1 MKSRNIISTS
11 INTLLFILIFYFC
24 SLPVLSVI
32 LYGVNGDGKTIEAED
47 IFRVIRLLKDSVF
60 LAVLVACVAVT
71 MGLIAT
77 FALYR
82 VQFRGRGL
90 MRILMLLPLVSPAFV
105 GSISFL
111 MLFGKRGLITHDLL
125 GLSVSPF
132 GWHGIFLLQVLGATT
147 TAYLI
152 LSAAVR
158 NVDLSLEEAARN
170 LGCSEWQI
178 LYKVTLPMMIPE
190 ITAAFLMIFL
200 SVMADFTTPMIVGG
214 KFRTLATDLYIQ
226 ITGLYDMRL
235 ASISGIFLLIPCG
248 IAFFL
253 QKKFTKKRSYT
264 GDQSSSLNIEYVHVH
279 PLVKFTLIFITLL
292 ILSYFIINI
301 LFIFIGALTENWGY
315 DYSFTLRHV
324 ILAFSTDLTKY
335 FKPFINSVVLS
346 VVTGLSSSLTGVI
359 LAYLIQRN
367 KIRSGKYLDLIAM
380 FPAAV
385 PGILFGI
392 GYLVTFKYP
401 FFGIGKYIFTNFE
414 PLILLGSSLIVY
426 LICIARNINI
436 SMKSCYAL
444 LEHIDPELE
453 NAAFNLGASRF
464 QTYRYVI
471 IPLLK
476 DAFANSYI
484 KVFSG
489 TMTSLGAIIFLLM
502 PKNKVIVQVLFQS
515 LTGGMS
521 LGVPAVLALTLSMLT
536 LVLMLFFQVL
546 IYGRESFEKI
556 RRKNK

>member
-1 MKSRNIISTS
+1 M
-11 INTLLFILIFYFC
+11 
-24 SLPVLSVI
+24 
-32 LYGVNGDGKTIEAED
+32 
-47 IFRVIRLLKDSVF
+47 
-60 LAVLVACVAVT
+60 
-71 MGLIAT
+71 
-77 FALYR
+77 
-82 VQFRGRGL
+82 
-90 MRILMLLPLVSPAFV
+90 
-105 GSISFL
+105 
-111 MLFGKRGLITHDLL
+111 
-125 GLSVSPF
+125 
-132 GWHGIFLLQVLGATT
+132 
-147 TAYLI
+147 
-152 LSAAVR
+152 
-158 NVDLSLEEAARN
+158 
-170 LGCSEWQI
+170 
-178 LYKVTLPMMIPE
+178 
-190 ITAAFLMIFL
+190 
-200 SVMADFTTPMIVGG
+200 
-214 KFRTLATDLYIQ
+214 
-226 ITGLYDMRL
+226 
-235 ASISGIFLLIPCG
+235 
-248 IAFFL
+248 
-253 QKKFTKKRSYT
+253 
-264 GDQSSSLNIEYVHVH
+264 
-279 PLVKFTLIFITLL
+279 
-292 ILSYFIINI
+292 
-301 LFIFIGALTENWGY
+301 
-315 DYSFTLRHV
+315 
-324 ILAFSTDLTKY
+324 
-335 FKPFINSVVLS
+335 LS

-536 LVLMLFFQVL
+536 LILMLFFQVL